1 VQLNILL
8 EKKRRIRNTAAKA
21 FMPVRNNTEIWTR
34 DEVVNALI
42 RVAKSRLGIS
52 LNEFVKAAKNDYLDV
67 CEHAEMIALLNML
80 SKDDVIFGKAA

>member
-1 VQLNILL
+1 
-8 EKKRRIRNTAAKA
+8 
-21 FMPVRNNTEIWTR
+21 MPVRNNTEIWTR

-52 LNEFVKAAKNDYLDV
+52 LNEFVKAPKNDYLDV